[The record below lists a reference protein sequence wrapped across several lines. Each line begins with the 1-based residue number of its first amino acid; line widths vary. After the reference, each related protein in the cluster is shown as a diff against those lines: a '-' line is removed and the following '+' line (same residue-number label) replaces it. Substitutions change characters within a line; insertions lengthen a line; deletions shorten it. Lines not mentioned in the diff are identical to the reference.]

1 MCQDKII
8 KILDV
13 FVLTIQDFKL
23 LYRYRERGNLMGI
36 GKRIKEARESVGIT
50 QAQLAKNIGVTPSAI
65 TNYENE
71 TSHPKESI
79 LYSLMNALNVDAN
92 FLFQDSI
99 NKVSTN
105 LSMAEQEHIKKY
117 RSLDNRG
124 RELVDMVLDKEYRY
138 ATESP
143 REFLMLEEAPYRPRY
158 ERLAS
163 AGTGQYVFDDIP
175 PEMVQIPEEF
185 IDSDFVIG
193 VNGDSME
200 PTYHDYDDLI
210 VKKQLKVN
218 DGEIGIFMIDGEA
231 FVKEFRGDR
240 LHSHNPEYD
249 DIMLNEYMDIR
260 CIGKVIGKR

>member
-1 MCQDKII
+1 MAFND
-8 KILDV
+8 
-13 FVLTIQDFKL
+13 
-23 LYRYRERGNLMGI
+23 
-36 GKRIKEARESVGIT
+36 RIKEARLASGLTQEQVADKIGI
-50 QAQLAKNIGVTPSAI
+50 AKSTLTGYEKGNREPSI
-65 TNYENE
+65 PTV
-71 TSHPKESI
+71 KKLMSI
-79 LYSLMNALNVDAN
+79 LNVDAN
-92 FLFQDSI
+92 YLYQDEMLNSNQSELFYSL
-99 NKVSTN
+99 T
-105 LSMAEQEHIKKY
+105 EQEHIKKY